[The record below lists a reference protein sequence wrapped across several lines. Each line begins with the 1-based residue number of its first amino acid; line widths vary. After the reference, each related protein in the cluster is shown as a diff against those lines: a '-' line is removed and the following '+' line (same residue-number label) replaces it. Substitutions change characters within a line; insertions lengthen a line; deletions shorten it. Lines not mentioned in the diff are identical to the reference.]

1 MKNFYILDMDGT
13 LCDSMGYWRAE
24 SSHIVDFEDRAAV
37 EPVYGKMREHYRN
50 DVRLKP
56 GALEFLEKA
65 RASGVKM
72 CIATG
77 TRRDVAEPFLE
88 KSGLLGLVEF
98 YIDCYEVA
106 AFKDKPDIYL
116 RAAERLGAE
125 VSECAVFE
133 DSEYC
138 AETAHKAGF
147 FVVGVWDKVTS
158 REGDVKKFSDLY
170 IESWETL
177 GKVPLLLGKTD

>member
-1 MKNFYILDMDGT
+1 MKRFYILDMDGT

-37 EPVYGKMREHYRN
+37 EPVYGKMREHYRS

-56 GALEFLEKA
+56 GAREFLEKA
-65 RASGVKM
+65 RAEGVKM

-77 TRRDVAEPFLE
+77 TRRDVAEPFLV
-88 KSGLLGLVEF
+88 KSGLLELAEF

-106 AFKDKPDIYL
+106 AFKDRPDIYL
-116 RAAERLGAE
+116 KAAERLGADI
-125 VSECAVFE
+125 SECAVFE

-138 AETAHKAGF
+138 AETARKAGF
-147 FVVGVWDKVTS
+147 FVVGVWDRITGA
-158 REGDVKKFSDLY
+158 EGDVKKFSDLY
-170 IESWETL
+170 IESWEKT
-177 GKVPLLLGKTD
+177 GQILLVNE